1 MIALKDFILKMK
13 ETYGN
18 VIINMTNVAEI
29 TSLTVASALM
39 DLDSKYVI
47 TNGILSSHKTEPFQD
62 EDESIKLKSSVNVKK
77 ATWVAIANI
86 TILDHEEN
94 SDEIKAAVNIT
105 ISAVGD
111 VKYEDIANDIIKS
124 YMRI

>member
-18 VIINMTNVAEI
+18 VIINMTNVVGI
-29 TSLTVASALM
+29 TAITVSSALM
-39 DLDSKYVI
+39 DLDSKYAI
-47 TNGILSSHKTEPFQD
+47 TNGVLSSHKTEPFQD

-86 TILDHEEN
+86 TILDREEN